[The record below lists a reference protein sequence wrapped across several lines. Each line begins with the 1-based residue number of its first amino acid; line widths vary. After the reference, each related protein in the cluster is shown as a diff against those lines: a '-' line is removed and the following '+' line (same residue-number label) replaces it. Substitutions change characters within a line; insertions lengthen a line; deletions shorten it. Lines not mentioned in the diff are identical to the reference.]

1 VLAVLGV
8 LWAGAVASEPLLDQG
23 FGASGLVVNDFGLG
37 DDAAF
42 DLVVQPDGKIVVAG
56 YIDNGAVKNLAVAR
70 YLADGSFDRDFNGTG
85 LFTLSMG
92 NGDTRAESL
101 VLQPDGK
108 IVVAAAV
115 DDTDPGL
122 GLIRLS
128 SDGFLD
134 ASFADNGR
142 LLYGTDGRVAS
153 SRVAIAADGTIIAA
167 ATLIAADDLAETE
180 PASLLVKLDQQG
192 SFAAD
197 FGVQGVARA
206 ELAEPWAVRAVIL
219 PEDGSIYVGGELF
232 KEDIA
237 SAGLVRL
244 NPDGSPDPGF
254 AGGDGALVL
263 PVPGPSQLQAMV
275 QDGDSGLLLTGYA
288 TVDGQPESFVAR
300 VSLDGQLESDFASA
314 GVFLGSMSEANQ
326 ANAIARD
333 DSGTIVVAGTVTSAA
348 DSDIFLLTLAGDSG
362 SGQAEE
368 EQPGQ
373 TARLDGEEP
382 ASEELAE
389 ATSSSTISPM
399 LTAAYQVVD
408 INADEDFANAMAI
421 APDGAVVVAGASE
434 SDGNMDFA
442 LLRFTEQ
449 PTTAAVADDDSS
461 SGVVAAGYR
470 ITTLPVTTVDR
481 VGAVSGGRIEPT
493 SSISCETACETTCAD
508 DLACLSSCE
517 AICAENRVVLRG
529 VVYATVPNPSY
540 RGELSDDDGDD
551 QSSLVVTDG
560 STGEESPESGELF
573 PAGSSSNYRVV
584 RYGWTEDGSGDGEYG
599 SDIQGITPNT
609 TYYVRAYAVLGNGR
623 VIYGNQQSFA
633 TDDACFIATA
643 AYGSLLEQQVVT
655 LRAFR
660 DRFLLPSQAGRQL
673 VDVYYR
679 FSPAIAEAVA
689 DNALLR
695 WGVRVALAPGIVF
708 AMVALKTNPLVSL
721 ALLSTLLLLTAVGVR
736 AGSQSTRRWGRR
748 PCSKTTL

>member
-1 VLAVLGV
+1 MYRAIQKGAAVLAVLTV
-8 LWAGAVASEPLLDQG
+8 LWAGAAASEPLLDQK
-23 FGASGLVVNDFGLG
+23 FGGGGLVVSDFGLG

-56 YIDNGAVKNLAVAR
+56 YVDNGAVKNLAVAR
-70 YLADGSFDRDFNGTG
+70 YLPDGSFDRDFNSTG
-85 LFTLSMG
+85 LFTLSMS

-101 VLQPDGK
+101 VLQPDGR

-122 GLIRLS
+122 GVIRLS

-134 ASFADNGR
+134 ATFADNGR

-167 ATLIAADDLAETE
+167 ATLIAADDLAETD

-192 SFAAD
+192 SLALD
-197 FGVQGVARA
+197 FGERGVARV
-206 ELAEPWAVRAVIL
+206 ELAEPWAVRTVIL
-219 PEDGSIYVGGELF
+219 PEDGTIYVGGELF
-232 KEDIA
+232 KEGIA

-244 NPDGSPDPGF
+244 TADGSPDPGF
-254 AGGDGALVL
+254 AGGDGTLLL
-263 PVPGPSQLQAMV
+263 PVPGPSLLQAMV
-275 QDGDSGLLLTGYA
+275 QDGDAGMLLTGYA

-300 VSLDGQLESDFASA
+300 VSLDGELQSDFASA

-333 DSGTIVVAGTVTSAA
+333 DSGTIVVAGTVTTAEG
-348 DSDIFLLTLAGDSG
+348 SDIFLLSLEGDSG
-362 SGQAEE
+362 SSQAEE
-368 EQPGQ
+368 GQPLEQFPLPNSEDVATGDQ
-373 TARLDGEEP
+373 EET
-382 ASEELAE
+382 E
-389 ATSSSTISPM
+389 SSATISPM

-408 INADEDFANAMAI
+408 IGTDEDFANAIAI
-421 APDGAVVVAGASE
+421 APDGSVVVAGASE

-442 LLRFTEQ
+442 LLRFTDQ
-449 PTTAAVADDDSS
+449 PTDAAAATAGTS

-470 ITTLPVTTVDR
+470 VTTLPVTSVDR
-481 VGAVSGGRIEPT
+481 VGAVSGGKIVST
-493 SSISCETACETTCAD
+493 SRLSCETACETTCAD
-508 DLACLSSCE
+508 DLACLSSCK

-540 RGELSDDDGDD
+540 RGESSDDDGDD
-551 QSSLVVTDG
+551 QSSVVVIDSG
-560 STGEESPESGELF
+560 TGEESPEGGGLF
-573 PAGSSSNYRVV
+573 PAGSASNYRVV

-623 VIYGNQQSFA
+623 VLYGNQLSFS

-643 AYGSLLEQQVVT
+643 AYGSILRNQVVT

-660 DRFLLPSQAGRQL
+660 DKFLLPSQPGRQL
-673 VDVYYR
+673 VGFYYR

-695 WGVRVALAPGIVF
+695 WGVRVALAPVILF
-708 AMVALKTNPLVSL
+708 ATVALNTNQLVSL
-721 ALLSTLLLLTAVGVR
+721 ALLSTLLLLT
-736 AGSQSTRRWGRR
+736 
-748 PCSKTTL
+748 